1 MLIAWLIFCCSNT
14 VIALKKVIGR
24 MVQTHYPGNGDKH
37 ITEFKKR
44 KSAQNH
50 ASQSVKPM
58 IHF

>member
-1 MLIAWLIFCCSNT
+1 

-24 MVQTHYPGNGDKH
+24 LVQTHYPGNGDKH

>member
-1 MLIAWLIFCCSNT
+1 

-24 MVQTHYPGNGDKH
+24 MVQTHYPDNNAKYIKD
-37 ITEFKKR
+37 FKKR

-50 ASQSVKPM
+50 ESQLVKPM